1 MNHEEF
7 EAYFVTRP
15 KLDKFAE
22 KFLRFMGLITI
33 AVMVAFF
40 LSGCDKEPPAQP
52 VNIVAHDYCK
62 IASKVS
68 WSTRDTQKTIQSVRR
83 ENAKWDRR
91 CLNRADS

>member
-7 EAYFVTRP
+7 EAM
-15 KLDKFAE
+15 FAE
-22 KFLRFMGLITI
+22 PQRKLNKIFGPFFWIMGAI
-33 AVMVAFF
+33 AIFAIVAGMG
-40 LSGCDKEPPAQP
+40 GCAKEPPAQP

-91 CLNRADS
+91 CLRADS